1 MPDSPLKSVLIL
13 LAHPSPQRSEVN
25 LALARAL
32 AGMTAVTL
40 VDLYREYPTLEIDVD
55 REQQRLRDHD
65 IIVFLHPLYWYSTP
79 AILKEWQDLVL
90 EYGFAYGS
98 SGLALKGK
106 WFLNIISAGAK
117 AEAYQ
122 AEGYNHYTLAQLMR
136 PFEMTATL
144 CHMAYLPA
152 QVLFDARTAAEQRR
166 IQPHIQRV
174 QATLQKL
181 QQCPTLAEAEAQL
194 SHLATAQANHD

>member
-1 MPDSPLKSVLIL
+1 MSENALKSVLIL
-13 LAHPSPQRSEVN
+13 LAHPSPHRSEVN
-25 LALARAL
+25 IALAQSL
-32 AGMTAVTL
+32 AEMDAVTL

-55 REQQRLRDHD
+55 REQQRLRQHD
-65 IIVFLHPLYWYSTP
+65 IIVFLHPLYWYSAP

-106 WFLNIISAGAK
+106 WFLNIISAGGK

-144 CHMAYLPA
+144 CHMDYLPA
-152 QVLFDARTAAEQRR
+152 LVLFDARTAAEQHR
-166 IQPHIQRV
+166 ILPHIQRV
-174 QATLQKL
+174 RATLRKL
-181 QQCPTLAEAEAQL
+181 QSSATLSDAHAQL
-194 SHLATAQANHD
+194 SQLLPSQADHD